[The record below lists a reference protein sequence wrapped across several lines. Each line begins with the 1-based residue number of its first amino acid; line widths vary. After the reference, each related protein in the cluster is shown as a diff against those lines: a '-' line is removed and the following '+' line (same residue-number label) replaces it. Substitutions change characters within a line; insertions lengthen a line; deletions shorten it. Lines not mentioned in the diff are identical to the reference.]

1 MREFGLSDKLSG
13 SWNLRKADSN
23 VHSEL
28 LTIALFAI
36 STKFKARVAH
46 TAEGAQHVDA
56 AMGTLGTARTALI
69 NVYMRKT
76 TNKPQMGLI
85 TQTNGNSLCPCKNT
99 RRKIKIRWAW
109 GSCDGKLFISKIYL
123 LYKAAQYYTH
133 ISRSYWDISELINLL
148 LVLYDWK

>member
-1 MREFGLSDKLSG
+1 MREFGRSDKFSG
-13 SWNLRKADSN
+13 SWNLWKADSN
-23 VHSEL
+23 VHSDL
-28 LTIALFAI
+28 LTVALFAI

-56 AMGTLGTARTALI
+56 AMGTLGMARTALI

-76 TNKPQMGLI
+76 INHTDGPDQKD
-85 TQTNGNSLCPCKNT
+85 TQKNT
-99 RRKIKIRWAW
+99 NQVSMRKLWRQTIHIEDLSVIQ
-109 GSCDGKLFISKIYL
+109 SCTTLV
-123 LYKAAQYYTH
+123 YTH